1 MPLAIY
7 ARERM
12 RAMRARRRERGMTA
26 EEHILTEQVLRY
38 QRTRQGLAEL
48 LAVLAGKIYGY
59 PRCRGSASED
69 DGGEFFLFFYPRLLR
84 TLERFQDQGRPFE
97 WYLHSVLR
105 WHYLGFVRWKR
116 RRERS
121 WACGA
126 MPDLW
131 AIPAAE
137 RVTADEIE
145 LRETPAWLPPEV
157 ASVFRLGPESRL
169 RKPADRQRLLIWA
182 LKQVRLLQGP
192 DLEWVMK
199 WTEIGEERLRAVC
212 AELRDRLERRER
224 RLSLLVE
231 RRDRAFAALQLT
243 ERALAGEP
251 DPEVQRSLSER
262 LARARRCLH
271 LSQERIARVPLQP
284 SNREL
289 AQALGLPKGTVDTS
303 LYWLKRRLTEA
314 AQADAA

>member
-1 MPLAIY
+1 
-7 ARERM
+7 
-12 RAMRARRRERGMTA
+12 MTA
-26 EEHILTEQVLRY
+26 EEHILTERVLRY
-38 QRTRQGLAEL
+38 QRTREGLEEL

-59 PRCRGSASED
+59 PRCRGSVSED

-121 WACGA
+121 WASGT

-131 AIPAAE
+131 EPSAYGRISE
-137 RVTADEIE
+137 GQNES
-145 LRETPAWLPPEV
+145 REFPGWLPSEV
-157 ASVFRLGPESRL
+157 AAVFGLDPEHRL
-169 RKPADRQRLLIWA
+169 RKPADRKRLLIWS
-182 LKQVRLLQGP
+182 LKQVRLLRGP
-192 DLEWVMK
+192 DLALVREW
-199 WTEIGEERLRAVC
+199 TGIGQEQLRQVC
-212 AELRDRLERRER
+212 AELRGRLERRER
-224 RLSLLVE
+224 RLDLLVG
-231 RRDRAFAALQLT
+231 RRNQAFAALQLT
-243 ERALAGEP
+243 EQALAGEP
-251 DPEVQRSLSER
+251 DPAVRAALSER

-271 LSQERIARVPLQP
+271 RSQERIARVPLEP

-303 LYWLKRRLTEA
+303 LYWLKRRLAETARSEA
-314 AQADAA
+314 A